1 MEKSAVTSFFKTI
14 QTNMTRYSPQILTGV
29 GVLGMI
35 GTTIMAVKA
44 TPKALELIDA
54 KKKEC
59 ETEKLPPIEVVKT
72 TWKCY
77 APAVVTGA
85 ASVTCLVRANSIST
99 RRNAALMTAYNLS
112 KTALTEYKDKVIET
126 IGEKKEQTIRDNIA
140 KDKMEKDPVT
150 NREVVITEKGNTLC
164 YDALFGR
171 YFMSDIDAIKRA
183 VNNINRDIVN
193 NMYASLNSFYDE
205 LGLSRVEIGDELGW
219 NFDDRQIE
227 IYFTSQLAEN
237 GMPCLVM
244 NYSVAPK
251 YDYYKFA

>member
-1 MEKSAVTSFFKTI
+1 MEKTAVTGFFKTI
-14 QTNMTRYSPQILTGV
+14 QTNVSKYSPQILTGV

-54 KKKEC
+54 KKKES

-85 ASVTCLVRANSIST
+85 ASVTCLVRANSINT

-126 IGEKKEQTIRDNIA
+126 IGEKKEQVIRDNIA

-205 LGLSRVEIGDELGW
+205 LGLSRVDIGDELGW
-219 NFDDRQIE
+219 NFDDRQID

-251 YDYYKFA
+251 YDYSKFA